1 MSKKVVA
8 IVGTYRRR
16 GITDQTVTAM
26 LEAAREKGAETTKID
41 LLDKNIEFCTNCRTC
56 TQEPGTAHGR
66 CVHNDDMEQILAEIE
81 CADAIILASPVNFF
95 NVTALMKRF
104 IERLVAYSYWPWEKP
119 MPKKR
124 TDKLARR
131 AVVVTSS
138 ACPAFIG
145 RILMPGALGL
155 LKKTANLM
163 GAKVVRSVYFGT
175 ACLTEHQKLSE
186 KQIQKARAAGALLV
200 K

>member
-8 IVGTYRRR
+8 IMGTYRRGR
-16 GITDQTVTAM
+16 ITDQTVTAI
-26 LEAAREKGAETTKID
+26 LEAARENGAETTKID
-41 LLDKNIEFCTNCRTC
+41 LLDKNIEFCTNCRKC
-56 TQEPGTAHGR
+56 TQEPGPAHGR

-81 CADAIILASPVNFF
+81 SADAIILASPINFF

-104 IERLVAYSYWPWEKP
+104 IERLVAYSYWPWEKS
-119 MPKKR
+119 MPKRR
-124 TDKLARR
+124 TDKLNRR

-155 LKKTANLM
+155 LKKVAGLM
-163 GAKVVRSVYFGT
+163 GAKVVKSLYFGT
-175 ACLTEHQKLSE
+175 ACLSEHQKLSE
-186 KQIQKARAAGALLV
+186 KQIQKARAAGALLA